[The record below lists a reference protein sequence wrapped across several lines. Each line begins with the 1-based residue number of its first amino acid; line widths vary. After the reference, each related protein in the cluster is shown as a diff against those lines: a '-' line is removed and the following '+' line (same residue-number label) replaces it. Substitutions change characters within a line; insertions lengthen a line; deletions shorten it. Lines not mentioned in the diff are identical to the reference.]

1 MKMEATKCW
10 FQNSGFCKFQVNCK
24 FKHVEGVCQE
34 TNCRN
39 KSCSRR
45 HPRKCRYFFL
55 RNYCRFGQD
64 CRYDHN
70 FDCEA
75 CPNLKFLLNKE
86 MEKVDSV
93 TAEKD
98 AIIETLKR
106 ELSEAKSELAFVGE
120 SESRKVDELEKE
132 KHNLKKENLKWKQ
145 SLSRVEKDLKFAKQA
160 AVEASENEKGL
171 NEKVREIIHENQI
184 LRSSVLV
191 TEREL
196 KVTKTKLVKLYES
209 YNCQKLQVDASKANL
224 NNKVDIHDKVNE
236 IKHKKEIKLK
246 DEEISRLI
254 VTRKICVEN
263 ATKLQEKNR
272 RLENEIKELKEKTNP
287 SESEKHL
294 PFPCD
299 KCHLT
304 FKTAGLL
311 IKHVKTDHESL
322 PRTRP

>member
-1 MKMEATKCW
+1 MEATKCW

-39 KSCSRR
+39 KICSRR

-70 FDCEA
+70 VVCEA
-75 CPNLKFLLNKE
+75 CQNLKFLLNKE
-86 MEKVDSV
+86 MEKVDRV

-106 ELSEAKSELAFVGE
+106 ELSEVKAELAFVGE

-132 KHNLKKENLKWKQ
+132 KDNLKKENLKWKQ

-160 AVEASENEKGL
+160 AVEASKNEKGL
-171 NEKVREIIHENQI
+171 DDKVREIIHENQI

-209 YNCQKLQVDASKANL
+209 DNCQKMQVDASKAN
-224 NNKVDIHDKVNE
+224 DKVNE
-236 IKHKKEIKLK
+236 ITHKKEIKLK

-272 RLENEIKELKEKTNP
+272 RLEMK
-287 SESEKHL
+287 
-294 PFPCD
+294 
-299 KCHLT
+299 
-304 FKTAGLL
+304 
-311 IKHVKTDHESL
+311 
-322 PRTRP
+322 